1 MAQAKS
7 PAPTVLTLLD
17 DVEKCEKELVEAIL
31 AVPPRRPVQIV
42 INSGGG
48 SVYASLGVTTAMRLR
63 ELTAE
68 AIVLADC
75 SSSALLIF
83 ATCQRRRI
91 APHASFLFHPMRWT
105 GEEQARLSGAK
116 SWSAEFERICSI
128 YEDYLVDHLP
138 IARRTLRHWMR
149 QERYVT
155 AGELIDLGIAG
166 RLNLGDEKIIPISKR
181 QTRLPGGRPPA
192 RIRRIG

>member
-1 MAQAKS
+1 MARSKTPS
-7 PAPTVLTLLD
+7 PKVLTLLD

-31 AVPPRRPVQIV
+31 SLPPRRPVQIV

-48 SVYASLGVTTAMRLR
+48 SVYASLGVMAAMRLR
-63 ELTAE
+63 ELAAE

-91 APHASFLFHPMRWT
+91 APHASFLFHPMRWSS
-105 GEEQARLSGAK
+105 EEQARLTGAK
-116 SWSAEFERICSI
+116 SWSAEFERVCAI
-128 YEDYLVDHLP
+128 YEEYLVEQLP

-149 QERYVT
+149 QERYVP
-155 AGELIDLGIAG
+155 ADELIAHGIAS
-166 RLNLGDEKIIPISKR
+166 LLPLGDEKVIPISR
-181 QTRLPGGRPPA
+181 ARPRRGA
-192 RIRRIG
+192 QRSAAAIRRIG